1 MNEYSHGIPHR
12 VYLFT
17 SSALWGK
24 QPHRRWTCKRRQN
37 RYLEEKKNHC
47 PPLKRSPHEKM
58 RAVHGFLNHSYSPM
72 NSPWKYNREGITRS
86 SGNIQIN
93 YKQGLVCWK
102 LCVQECLS
110 TIQQVY
116 SSFEAWQ
123 GSLCWGEAIPFEMW
137 KFPVRIKMT
146 SSWQPTDVSTQTG
159 PSRASRRKVV
169 KTLPRGKSGQVTW
182 TQKSPRG
189 SCYNGVRPLKIIL
202 IITAVANWVFI
213 PRTEVRGFRSF
224 SLCHPV
230 APHYKYHDVPIIF
243 M

>member
-1 MNEYSHGIPHR
+1 MVSLIECICLQAPFCRANSHTDAEHVKKDKPGTWR
-12 VYLFT
+12 
-17 SSALWGK
+17 K
-24 QPHRRWTCKRRQN
+24 
-37 RYLEEKKNHC
+37 KKNHC
-47 PPLKRSPHEKM
+47 PPLKYSPHEKM
-58 RAVHGFLNHSYSPM
+58 RAVHGFLNHSYGPM
-72 NSPWKYNREGITRS
+72 NSPWKYNREGITQS

-102 LCVQECLS
+102 LGVQECLS

-169 KTLPRGKSGQVTW
+169 KTPSKEAKMGK
-182 TQKSPRG
+182 
-189 SCYNGVRPLKIIL
+189 
-202 IITAVANWVFI
+202 
-213 PRTEVRGFRSF
+213 
-224 SLCHPV
+224 
-230 APHYKYHDVPIIF
+230 
-243 M
+243 